1 MSTERDEEDFSQEY
15 GSTSDEIKNDLLDFL
30 RGSPVDSA
38 KYHAF
43 MDYQNENDLNE
54 GLGDLIAKV
63 NNEPDDLIWHI
74 ENSQIRIY
82 EHRIAYLE
90 HSIEQKRMSKPGYE
104 DAYLQIW
111 GTCEELG
118 LVLCE
123 EGEEK
128 YPGDSKEKE
137 NYYIR
142 YK

>member
-1 MSTERDEEDFSQEY
+1 M
-15 GSTSDEIKNDLLDFL
+15 
-30 RGSPVDSA
+30 
-38 KYHAF
+38 
-43 MDYQNENDLNE
+43 
-54 GLGDLIAKV
+54 
-63 NNEPDDLIWHI
+63 
-74 ENSQIRIY
+74 
-82 EHRIAYLE
+82 E

-137 NYYIR
+137 NYMNEKWDQIMIDLR
-142 YK
+142 LELRDNL